1 MYITPGVKCMSVFRN
16 WLEDERIRRGLSIPE
31 FARFLDIGETTLR
44 TFIREK
50 NPQIPGRI
58 NLQKIHIAT
67 STPLS
72 TLMEMIDPV
81 TAERARSRTNAQ
93 LLAEMIEG
101 LDETQRKFVM
111 TLVETLLRKGD
122 E

>member
-81 TAERARSRTNAQ
+81 TAERARSRDNAEF
-93 LLAEMIEG
+93 LVELIES
-101 LDETQRKFVM
+101 LDEQKRKHV
-111 TLVETLLRKGD
+111 LALINSLLGD
-122 E
+122 EE